1 MLCFA
6 TSTGIVS
13 VLGWFAISLL
23 TWRGTA
29 LLILS
34 EMVRVVRVL
43 LTVMSGA
50 LVAKT
55 VIGHSAL
62 MRMMRVPVNTSL
74 VTTVSTSILINTIL
88 VIAHI
93 IAIVTIFFVKFV

>member
-1 MLCFA
+1 M
-6 TSTGIVS
+6 
-13 VLGWFAISLL
+13 
-23 TWRGTA
+23 
-29 LLILS
+29 LILS

-43 LTVMSGA
+43 LTVVSGA

-74 VTTVSTSILINTIL
+74 VTVSTSILINTIL
-88 VIAHI
+88 VLAHI
-93 IAIVTIFFVKFV
+93 VAIVTVFFVKFV

>member
-1 MLCFA
+1 MLCAA

-13 VLGWFAISLL
+13 VLGWFAISLM

-43 LTVMSGA
+43 LTVVSGA

-74 VTTVSTSILINTIL
+74 VTVSTSILINTIL
-88 VIAHI
+88 VLAHI
-93 IAIVTIFFVKFV
+93 VAIVTVFFVKFV